1 MIGNARWLAKALGLP
16 YFPVTPLFP
25 WLGLLGLIPLPSNW
39 IIEFG
44 PPVPTDGYGPEAADD
59 EHSVSELAGRV
70 RDTIQHKLGDLLA
83 ERGPAFS

>member
-1 MIGNARWLAKALGLP
+1 MIGNARWLADALRLP

-25 WLGLLGLIPLPSNW
+25 WFGPLGMIPLPSNW

-44 PPVPTDGYGPEAADD
+44 PPVPTDGYGTAAADD
-59 EHSVSELAGRV
+59 QAAVAELAGRV
-70 RDTIQHKLGDLLA
+70 RDGIQRTVADLLV